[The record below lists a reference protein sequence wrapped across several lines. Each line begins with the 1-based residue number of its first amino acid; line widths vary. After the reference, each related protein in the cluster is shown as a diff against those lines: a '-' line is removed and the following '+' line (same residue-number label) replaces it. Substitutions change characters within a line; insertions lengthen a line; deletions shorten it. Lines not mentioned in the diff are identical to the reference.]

1 MKKFFALVLAL
12 VLSLFSA
19 SAASAVTFDIPGT
32 ITTADSTVTVRAEEE
47 VRFILDKAGKP
58 VGVLDAHEGE
68 YRNNLGI
75 VVYGGGTVTSAM
87 TNGKVVRAKN
97 IATVTLNADNMLL
110 NGSSR
115 VTGTL
120 EVLDESVAEFSAAE
134 LIDLTV
140 SVVCDNGDGTFVAYH
155 RFIDNDDEGT
165 KVALFHLPSGK
176 KVSIW
181 LTDWDGDG
189 VRDEYALRA
198 GLSNNSTGG
207 GNTNGG
213 GSNNNGGGDNDNG
226 GGGNTSVQPNPEND
240 PVVLPPSIGGGSS
253 NDGGDS
259 SGGSTSSPAPNPEN
273 DNVTLPWG

>member
-1 MKKFFALVLAL
+1 MKKVIALILTMVI
-12 VLSLFSA
+12 SLFSA

-32 ITTADSTVTVRAEEE
+32 TTTADSIVTVRAAEE

-97 IATVTLNADNMLL
+97 VATVTLNADKMLL
-110 NGSSR
+110 NGSSV

-155 RFIDNDDEGT
+155 RFIDNDNKGT

-181 LTDWDGDG
+181 LTDWNGDG
-189 VRDEYALRA
+189 IVAEYALRA
-198 GLSNNSTGG
+198 GTASNKSNNSGG
-207 GNTNGG
+207 SNNNGG
-213 GSNNNGGGDNDNG
+213 GENNNGGGDNDNG
-226 GGGNTSVQPNPEND
+226 GGDSGRPPVQGSDNTFSDD
-240 PVVLPPSIGGGSS
+240 PSNNGRPPVEGSNNS
-253 NDGGDS
+253 FSDAP
-259 SGGSTSSPAPNPEN
+259 SG
-273 DNVTLPWG
+273 W